1 MDPVISIFKERI
13 KQAAGSKQTLRIQ
26 GGNTKHFYGEHDA
39 SHAVLDTREYAGVVS
54 YEPSELVV
62 TVRSGTPLAQLEQ
75 LLATKGQSLAYEPP
89 HFGAAATVGGMVA
102 AGLAGPSRANVGSV
116 RDHVLGAKLINGLG
130 EELTFGGQV
139 MKNVAGYD
147 VSRVLAGSMGTL
159 GLITELSL
167 KVLPVAPEEATLV
180 CKLSQHDALELLHR
194 WGGQA
199 LPLNASAWLHD
210 NTAQPA
216 QDLLFVRLRGAVAA
230 VESACPRMIA
240 DVQACGGSA
249 ERMDNAQAAKDWQ
262 AGREQRLPFFQAPSP
277 ELCLWRL
284 SLPQTA
290 PVLMLPHATY
300 IEWHGAL
307 RWLWAPA
314 EAAPALREAA
324 QVVGGH
330 ATLFRAPVQA
340 TSEWPAVF
348 HPLPAVQQRIQR
360 ELQKQFDPHGV
371 FNTGRTGL

>member
-13 KQAAGSKQTLRIQ
+13 KQAIATGHTLRIQ
-26 GGNTKHFYGEHDA
+26 GGNTKHFYGEHNT
-39 SHAVLDTREYAGVVS
+39 SHTVLDTREHAGVVS

-62 TVRSGTPLAQLEQ
+62 TVRAGTPLSELEQ
-75 LLATKGQSLAYEPP
+75 LLSTQGQCLAYEPP
-89 HFGAAATVGGMVA
+89 HFGASTTVGGMVA
-102 AGLAGPSRANVGSV
+102 AGLAGPSRANVGGV

-159 GLITELSL
+159 GLITEVSL
-167 KVLPVAPEEATLV
+167 KVLPVAPAEATLV

-210 NTAQPA
+210 TTAQPA
-216 QDLLFVRLRGAVAA
+216 QDMLFVRLRGAVAA
-230 VESACPRMIA
+230 VESACPRMMA
-240 DVQACGGSA
+240 DVQALGGSA
-249 ERMDNAQAAKDWQ
+249 TRMENAQAAKDWQ
-262 AGREQRLPFFQAPSP
+262 AGREQSLPFFQAHSP

-290 PVLMLPHATY
+290 TVLNLPYATY
-300 IEWHGAL
+300 IEWHGGL
-307 RWLWAPA
+307 RWLWAPVS
-314 EAAPALREAA
+314 AAAQLREAA
-324 QVVGGH
+324 HAVGGH
-330 ATLFRAPVQA
+330 ATVFRQA
-340 TSEWPAVF
+340 QAATPAAKVFSE
-348 HPLPAVQQRIQR
+348 LPAVQQRIQR

-371 FNTGRTGL
+371 FNTGRLGI

>member
-1 MDPVISIFKERI
+1 MDSVISTFKEHI
-13 KQAAGSKQTLRIQ
+13 KQAADSKQTLHIQ
-26 GGNTKHFYGEHDA
+26 GGNTKHFYGEHNP
-39 SHAVLDTREYAGVVS
+39 SHVVLDTREHAGVVS

-62 TVRSGTPLAQLEQ
+62 TVRAGTPLAQLEQ
-75 LLATKGQSLAYEPP
+75 LLETQGQCLAYEPP
-89 HFGAAATVGGMVA
+89 HFGASATVGGMVA
-102 AGLAGPSRANVGSV
+102 AGLAGPSRANVGGV

-159 GLITELSL
+159 GLITEVSL
-167 KVLPVAPEEATLV
+167 KVLPVAPAEATLV

-210 NTAQPA
+210 STAHPA
-216 QDLLFVRLRGAVAA
+216 QDMLFVRLRGAVAA

-240 DVQACGGSA
+240 DVQALGGSA
-249 ERMDNAQAAKDWQ
+249 SRMENTQAANDWQ
-262 AGREQRLPFFQAPSP
+262 AGREQTLPFFHAPSP
-277 ELCLWRL
+277 DVCLWRL

-290 PVLMLPHATY
+290 PVLSLPYATY
-300 IEWHGAL
+300 IEWHGGL
-307 RWLWAPA
+307 RWVWAPA
-314 EAAPALREAA
+314 SAATQLRQAA
-324 QVVGGH
+324 QQAGGH
-330 ATLFRAPVQA
+330 ATLFRRAQTGAADTQVF
-340 TSEWPAVF
+340 SEI
-348 HPLPAVQQRIQR
+348 PAVQQRIQR

-371 FNTGRTGL
+371 FNTGRLGI

>member
-1 MDPVISIFKERI
+1 MDSVISTFKERI
-13 KQAAGSKQTLRIQ
+13 QQAAANGQTLRIQ
-26 GGNTKHFYGEHDA
+26 GGNTKDFYGEHNA
-39 SHAVLDTREYAGVVS
+39 SHAVLDTREHAGVVS

-62 TVRSGTPLAQLEQ
+62 TVRAGTPLAQLEQ
-75 LLATKGQSLAYEPP
+75 LLSTQGQCLAYEPP

-102 AGLAGPSRANVGSV
+102 AGLAGPSRANVGGV

-159 GLITELSL
+159 GVITEVSL
-167 KVLPVAPEEATLV
+167 KVLPVAPAEATLV

-210 NTAQPA
+210 TTAQPA

-240 DVQACGGSA
+240 DVQALGGSA
-249 ERMDNAQAAKDWQ
+249 SRMENAQAAKDWQ
-262 AGREQRLPFFQAPSP
+262 AGREQTLPFFLAPSP
-277 ELCLWRL
+277 DLCLWRL
-284 SLPQTA
+284 SQPQTA
-290 PVLMLPHATY
+290 PVLSLPYATY
-300 IEWHGAL
+300 IEWHGGL
-307 RWLWAPA
+307 RWVWAPA
-314 EAAPALREAA
+314 SAATQLRQAA
-324 QVVGGH
+324 QQAGGH
-330 ATLFRAPVQA
+330 ATVFRQAQTAAPAA
-340 TSEWPAVF
+340 TVF
-348 HPLPAVQQRIQR
+348 SALPQVQQRIQR

-371 FNTGRTGL
+371 FNTGRLGI